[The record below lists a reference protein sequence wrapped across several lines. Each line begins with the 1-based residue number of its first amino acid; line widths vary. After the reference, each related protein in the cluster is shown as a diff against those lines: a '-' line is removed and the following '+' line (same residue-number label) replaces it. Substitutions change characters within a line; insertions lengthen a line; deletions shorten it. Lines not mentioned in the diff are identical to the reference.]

1 MTKDEFLLFT
11 MILRLQ
17 MGMIVNFFYVSKG
30 KLSNSIVIKIWSL
43 SIAKVCICCVKCSS
57 FVHIGKMVT
66 VGMLR
71 SMMAHGCL
79 NLLSYKI
86 HLCQ

>member
-1 MTKDEFLLFT
+1 MFFMFL
-11 MILRLQ
+11 RE
-17 MGMIVNFFYVSKG
+17 

-71 SMMAHGCL
+71 SMMDHGCL

>member
-1 MTKDEFLLFT
+1 MFL
-11 MILRLQ
+11 RE
-17 MGMIVNFFYVSKG
+17 

-86 HLCQ
+86 HLCQWVKSSINKLIQYYRLLVVIE